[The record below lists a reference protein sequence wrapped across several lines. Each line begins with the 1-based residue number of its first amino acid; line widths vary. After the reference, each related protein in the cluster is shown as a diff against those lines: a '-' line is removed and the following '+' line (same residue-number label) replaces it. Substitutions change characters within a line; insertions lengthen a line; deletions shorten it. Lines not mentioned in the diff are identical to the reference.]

1 MIYMKVL
8 DQIKANLDELTRR
21 VVKDFLNR
29 EETKSYRKFSEDFH
43 LERVNDIF
51 NDLIRWLEREK
62 PKADMVTYY
71 KELGKKRFQAEI
83 PLHETIMYLMLIKRH
98 IWLFVL
104 ENHIIDSTYE
114 STKALELNNRIV
126 LFFDRAIINVTI
138 GYEEELAKQ
147 MKDAGHGGLIRG
159 ILKKGKD

>member
-8 DQIKANLDELTRR
+8 DEIKANVQELSKR
-21 VVKDFLNR
+21 VVKDFLSR
-29 EETKSYRKFSEDFH
+29 EETKSYRKFSEEFH
-43 LERVNDIF
+43 LERVNDIYS
-51 NDLIRWLEREK
+51 DLISWLDREK
-62 PKADMVTYY
+62 PKANTEKYY
-71 KELGKKRFQAEI
+71 KELGKKRLQADI

-104 ENHIIDSTYE
+104 ENHLLDTTYE

-147 MKDAGHGGLIRG
+147 MKDAGHGGLIRS
-159 ILKKGKD
+159 ILRRS

>member
-8 DQIKANLDELTRR
+8 DQIKNNVQELSKL
-21 VVKDFLNR
+21 VVKDFLSR
-29 EETKSYRKFSEDFH
+29 EETKSYRIFTEEFH

-51 NDLIRWLEREK
+51 NDLISWLEKEK
-62 PKADMVTYY
+62 PKANMEKYY
-71 KELGKKRFQAEI
+71 KELGKKRLQADI

-104 ENHIIDSTYE
+104 ENHLLDTTYE

-126 LFFDRAIINVTI
+126 LYFDRAIINVTL
-138 GYEEELAKQ
+138 GYEEEL
-147 MKDAGHGGLIRG
+147 MKDVKKAGHGGLLG
-159 ILKKGKD
+159 SFLKKK

>member
-1 MIYMKVL
+1 MIYMRVL
-8 DQIKANLDELTRR
+8 DQIKANVDELSKR

-29 EETKSYRKFSEDFH
+29 EETKSYRKFTEEFH

-51 NDLIRWLEREK
+51 SDLISWLEKEK
-62 PKADMVTYY
+62 PKIHMEKYY

-104 ENHIIDSTYE
+104 ENHLLDTTYE

-138 GYEEELAKQ
+138 GYEEELAKE
-147 MKDAGHGGLIRG
+147 MKDAGHGGLIRSL
-159 ILKKGKD
+159 LKKGKA